1 MPSFQTWQDFL
12 QVDDVREMSNVL
24 DKTSTTLQ
32 SQYAASKRIGNLGKF
47 FQKEIDAT
55 ENIELLKEEVADME
69 SAAGVFLDW
78 WGERVGV
85 TRYIKVNGEY
95 VRLDDDY
102 YRFLLFYRARCNLS
116 DSTCATMNRM
126 LSQLTS
132 ERIFVVDYQ
141 DMTLQSI
148 VIIGSISDLM
158 ATILQTYGLL
168 NRPAGVMTNFIIIY
182 PDEQIFGF
190 EGSELQPFDQGVFNP
205 GRTIGM

>member
-32 SQYAASKRIGNLGKF
+32 SQYAASKRIGNLGSF

-69 SAAGVFLDW
+69 TAAGVFLDW

-85 TRYIKVNGEY
+85 DRYIKVNGEY

-102 YRFLLFYRARCNLS
+102 YRFLLFYRARCNLA

>member
-24 DKTSTTLQ
+24 DKTSITLQ

-158 ATILQTYGLL
+158 ATILQIYGLL

>member
-12 QVDDVREMSNVL
+12 QVEDVREMSNVL
-24 DKTSTTLQ
+24 DKTSTVLQ
-32 SQYAASKRIGNLGKF
+32 SQYAASKRIGNLGNF

-55 ENIELLKEEVADME
+55 ENIELLKEDVADME
-69 SAAGVFLDW
+69 TAAGVFLDW

-85 TRYIKVNGEY
+85 NRYIKVNGEY

-102 YRFLLFYRARCNLS
+102 YRFLLFYRARCNLA

-132 ERIFVVDYQ
+132 ERIFVVDYA
-141 DMTLQSI
+141 DMTLQSV

-190 EGSELQPFDQGVFNP
+190 KGSELLPFDQGVFNP

>member
-12 QVDDVREMSNVL
+12 QVEDIREMSNVL
-24 DKTSTTLQ
+24 DKTSTVLQ

-47 FQKEIDAT
+47 FQEKIDAT
-55 ENIELLKEEVADME
+55 SNIKLLKEEVADME
-69 SAAGVFLDW
+69 TAAGVFLDW